1 MGAVNPKPCVS
12 LSLPWR
18 DPLIAFA
25 PFVDEDYAMLL
36 GPGSKNGACGQWSIL
51 LARPDAI
58 YEGNGKS
65 ALQNL
70 PPLPPADPATPL
82 PFVGGYAG
90 LLSYEL
96 GAALDRVPRLEG
108 GRWPDLSFGYYPC
121 AALFDHFSRSL
132 WVVGPDDAQT
142 RKFSDLLGNA
152 ALPALPPLA
161 PVKVERQTRRS
172 LCLQAIS
179 NVIALIHA
187 GDIFQANISQGFHV
201 ALDPQE
207 NAFSYFRRLCE
218 ASPAPYRAYFRANAA
233 RALVSNSPEQFITV
247 LENRRVQ
254 TSPIKGTR
262 PRADDP
268 AQDSALAEALL
279 SSTKDRAENLMI
291 VDLMRNDISRICQPG
306 SVTVPTFCDLQS
318 FANVHHLVSTVEG
331 HLHKDANAQDM
342 LSACFPAGSI
352 TGAPKI
358 RAMEIIAQIERQA
371 RGPYCG
377 SLGYISRH
385 GRAAFNVLIR
395 SAEILEKQS
404 KTVLE
409 FRTGGGIVADS
420 NPIHEY
426 QEMMDKAKALCR
438 AAGAEL

>member
-1 MGAVNPKPCVS
+1 MGAVNPKSCVS

-18 DPLIAFA
+18 DPLIAFS
-25 PFVDEDYAMLL
+25 PFKDEAYAMLL
-36 GPGSKNGACGQWSIL
+36 GPGSQDGACGQWSIL
-51 LARPDAI
+51 LARPDEI
-58 YEGNGKS
+58 YEENGQS
-65 ALQNL
+65 ALQDL

-96 GAALDRVPRLEG
+96 GAALDRVPRLGG

-121 AALFDHFSRSL
+121 AALFDHFSRSV
-132 WVVGPDDAQT
+132 WVVGPDDAQASA
-142 RKFSDLLGNA
+142 FAGLLGETS
-152 ALPALPPLA
+152 LPALAPLK
-161 PVKVERQTRRS
+161 PRKVERKTERD
-172 LCLQAIS
+172 LCMEQICQ
-179 NVIALIHA
+179 VIDLIHA
-187 GDIFQANISQGFHV
+187 GDIFQANISQSFLV
-201 ALDPQE
+201 ELDHKE
-207 NAFSYFRRLCE
+207 SAFSYFRRLS
-218 ASPAPYRAYFRANAA
+218 AISPAPYRAYFRANAK

-268 AQDSALAEALL
+268 VQDSALAEILL
-279 SSTKDRAENLMI
+279 CSTKDRAENLMI

-331 HLHKDANAQDM
+331 RLQECANVQDV
-342 LSACFPAGSI
+342 LTACFPAGSI

-385 GRAAFNVLIR
+385 GRTAFNVLIR
-395 SAEILEKQS
+395 SAEVLKNQN
-404 KTVLE
+404 KTMLE

-420 NPIHEY
+420 IPAHEY
-426 QEMMDKAKALCR
+426 QEMLDKAQALYH